1 MTAIPVLM
9 YHHVNDSGSF
19 ITVDVARFEQQ
30 MRLLQRMGYRTLHTA
45 DLLEVA
51 VGGVAPQRC
60 VMITFDDGWLDNY
73 VYAYPIL
80 KKYGH
85 KAVIFVVTSWI
96 TEQGLRPRMDE
107 GFTTPLPSHKE
118 CVRMVEEGNGAQC
131 VLSWQELGKMERS
144 GIIDVQSH
152 THTHVRFDQRYE
164 DNADRLAHLHSDLQ
178 RSRGLIR
185 ERLDKES
192 HGLCWPWGV
201 YDEGWIAT
209 ATQAGFKAL
218 FTTRTGTN
226 TPQDGLLEIKRIV
239 IGNVGEFALKICCY
253 VFKHVYCPLSV
264 SDFIDTIYPPNV
276 SSASLTTGSAMASAF
291 KSLAGGEF

>member
-45 DLLEVA
+45 DLLEIA
-51 VGGVAPQRC
+51 AGGTTPQRC

-85 KAVIFVVTSWI
+85 KAVIFVVTSRI
-96 TEQGLRPRMDE
+96 TEQGLRPRLDE
-107 GFTTPLPSHKE
+107 GFTMPLPSHKE
-118 CVRMVEEGNGAQC
+118 CVRMVEEGNGSQC
-131 VLSWQELGKMERS
+131 TLSWQELGQMARS
-144 GIIDVQSH
+144 GVIDVQSH
-152 THTHVRFDQRYE
+152 THTHVRFDQLYK
-164 DNADRLAHLHSDLQ
+164 DNAARLAQLQADLQ
-178 RSRGLIR
+178 RSKTLIE
-185 ERLDKES
+185 ERSDKEC

-218 FTTRTGTN
+218 FTTCTGTN
-226 TPQDGLLEIKRIV
+226 TAQDSMLEVKRLV
-239 IGNVGEFALKICCY
+239 IGNVGEFAFRKKLLIHSSPWLSRAY
-253 VFKHVYCPLSV
+253 VR
-264 SDFIDTIYPPNV
+264 
-276 SSASLTTGSAMASAF
+276 AF
-291 KSLAGGEF
+291 K